1 MLGNFLFLHI
11 TIYLFVQILRNI
23 VTKKTRL
30 NMTRPD
36 STFAPECSISS
47 CVCDLTQDL
56 KPHDEE
62 DHQPGMPTL
71 GDFLYSA

>member
-1 MLGNFLFLHI
+1 MLAKFLTSAHYYLALCPNFKEQ
-11 TIYLFVQILRNI
+11 YLKE
-23 VTKKTRL
+23 TCL